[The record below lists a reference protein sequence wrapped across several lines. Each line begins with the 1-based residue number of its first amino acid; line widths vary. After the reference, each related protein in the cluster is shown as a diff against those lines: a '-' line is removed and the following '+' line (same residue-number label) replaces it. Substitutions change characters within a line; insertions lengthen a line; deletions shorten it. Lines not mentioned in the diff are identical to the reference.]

1 MEQTLTIM
9 AQETATFL
17 SLFKHGEIHF
27 MLLFSL
33 HFHFTPDSTV
43 LPSCPLLSNF
53 SCNCLFIVA
62 TSQAG
67 GSEKLYMMSLISRNP
82 KLGALPI
89 NLQIRKSPLVR
100 PWLMAHGSW
109 LMADS
114 YLCSSYLICA
124 SHDLGYS

>member
-1 MEQTLTIM
+1 
-9 AQETATFL
+9 
-17 SLFKHGEIHF
+17 
-27 MLLFSL
+27 
-33 HFHFTPDSTV
+33 
-43 LPSCPLLSNF
+43 
-53 SCNCLFIVA
+53 
-62 TSQAG
+62 
-67 GSEKLYMMSLISRNP
+67 MMSLISRNP